1 MYRVLIVDDEDNV
14 RSLLVKSVRNSK
26 LEVETAEAG
35 DGKEALSLAALWRPD
50 ILITDIAM
58 PFMNGLELIKEMQ
71 KAGISSKNVV
81 ISGYDEF
88 DYARQ
93 AISLGV
99 KDYLLKPF
107 LPKEFVEVLGKMVK
121 ELDSQ
126 KALLQNMSLLKE
138 QAKDRAKLARERAL
152 KGLLKGKECPKEQK
166 EAYESLGIELKGSS
180 YAAGVMRFTGGS
192 FSFETQEQVEEFLM
206 LIRDGYFPSKILM
219 YAVSFDGLQLAV
231 IWCGE
236 AEKESFLQMIR
247 CGLEKIRE
255 SLERYYHT
263 SLTCAVGGACEAPES
278 VEGSYREAMA
288 VWRGTL
294 NEDPPI
300 RFFGEEKRET
310 EESAASQIREWKN
323 QIRLLAGAG
332 RKAEADLALLKLMKC
347 YASYSNKKN
356 DYISV
361 SIGELIYA
369 LQNDMEQKGIE
380 IGEPEGLSSLQDRI
394 SYGSLVDMKEML
406 EQYIETCC
414 RAAAEHSEE
423 TKAFAAV
430 KQIRLLIETNLRR
443 GDMDLLW
450 VAEQVHFSSSYV
462 RQIFKKYV
470 GESVGEYLIR
480 KRMEHAGMLLQKT
493 GLKIQEIAAEC
504 GYDNQRYFASSFKK
518 FYGCTPTEFKK
529 AVEEEQLY

>member
-1 MYRVLIVDDEDNV
+1 MYRVLIVDDEDYV
-14 RSLLVKSVRNSK
+14 RGLLVKSVQNSE
-26 LEVETAEAG
+26 LQVETAAAG

-58 PFMNGLELIKEMQ
+58 PFMNGLELIKKMQ
-71 KAGISSKNVV
+71 DAGISSKNVV

-138 QAKDRAKLARERAL
+138 QASGRAKLAREKAL
-152 KGLLKGKECPKEQK
+152 KSLLKGRQCPKEQK
-166 EAYESLGIELKGSS
+166 ESYESLGIELKGSC
-180 YAAGVMRFTGGS
+180 YAAGVMRLSEGS
-192 FSFETQEQVEEFLM
+192 FPFETQEQVEEFLL
-206 LIRDGYFPSKILM
+206 LIREGYFPSKILM

-236 AEKESFLQMIR
+236 AKKESFLQMIHG
-247 CGLEKIRE
+247 GLEKIRE

-263 SLTCAVGGACEAPES
+263 SLTCAVGGAYETPDSIED
-278 VEGSYREAMA
+278 SYREAMA

-294 NEDPPI
+294 NEEPPI
-300 RFFGEEKRET
+300 RFFGEEKRE
-310 EESAASQIREWKN
+310 EEEAASSQIREWKN
-323 QIRLLAGAG
+323 QIRLLVRAG
-332 RKAEADLALLKLMKC
+332 RREEAVSALLKLMKC
-347 YASYSNKKN
+347 YASFSNKKN
-356 DYISV
+356 DYVSV

-369 LQNDMEQKGIE
+369 LQNDMEQEGIE
-380 IGEPEGLSSLQDRI
+380 MGKTGDLSVLEDRI

-406 EQYIETCC
+406 EQYIEKCC
-414 RAAAEHSEE
+414 RAVKENSEE

-430 KQIRLLIETNLRR
+430 KQIRLLIETNLSKEEL
-443 GDMDLLW
+443 DLEW

-462 RQIFKKYV
+462 RQIFKKHV

-493 GLKIQEIAAEC
+493 GLKIQEIAREC

-518 FYGCTPTEFKK
+518 FYGCTPTEFKR
-529 AVEEEQLY
+529 AVENEGLY